1 MNTKKA
7 KLLFEEARAYC
18 AEHYPDMLEWATQI
32 NPDTFKN
39 MRSKEFL
46 SNYCHVVY
54 VSGFRVDT
62 IIDLFPQLQTAFKD
76 FNLDALSR
84 MRSIDPVLKIFKN
97 ETKAQGFLD
106 GCKQISCEGFSKFK
120 QRLNTEGVDM
130 LEELGGIGEITKF
143 HLAKNI
149 GLIDKAKPDIWLKH
163 VAKLC
168 DTEVDDLVKFLSKE
182 YLLSQHVV
190 DVILWRYG
198 ADGRLGQR

>member
-7 KLLFEEARAYC
+7 KLLFEEAKAYC

-32 NPDTFKN
+32 NSDTFNN

-84 MRSIDPVLKIFKN
+84 MRSIEPVLKIFKN
-97 ETKAQGFLD
+97 EKKAQGFLD
-106 GCKQISCEGFSKFK
+106 GCK
-120 QRLNTEGVDM
+120 
-130 LEELGGIGEITKF
+130 
-143 HLAKNI
+143 
-149 GLIDKAKPDIWLKH
+149 
-163 VAKLC
+163 
-168 DTEVDDLVKFLSKE
+168 
-182 YLLSQHVV
+182 
-190 DVILWRYG
+190 
-198 ADGRLGQR
+198 